1 MAEQVTERTQ
11 SEMNTK
17 LNNAAIA
24 LQDGAPDTIV
34 ECAICRIPVTA

>member
-34 ECAICRIPVTA
+34 ECAICRIAA